1 MSMISRLFES
11 TTIPILEEVVGF
23 AQARHTVL
31 AGNLANIDTPGY
43 TARDLPVE
51 AFQAEL
57 RKRIEAR
64 HQIPALSPGD
74 AQYAERGREKVPASE
89 RWADQAKT
97 LLRHD
102 GNNVTVEHQV
112 SEMVKNQMQH
122 NAALAVMNSQFR
134 LLLTAI
140 GEKV

>member
-1 MSMISRLFES
+1 MISQLFES
-11 TTIPILEEVVGF
+11 TTIPILEQVVGF
-23 AQARHTVL
+23 TQARHTVL

-51 AFQAEL
+51 AFREEL

-64 HQIPALSPGD
+64 HRPAAPSPGD
-74 AQYAERGREKVPASE
+74 AQYLDGTREKVPASE
-89 RWADQAKT
+89 RWADQAET

-122 NAALAVMNSQFR
+122 NTALAVMSSQFR

-140 GEKV
+140 AEKV

>member
-1 MSMISRLFES
+1 MISKLFES

-31 AGNLANIDTPGY
+31 AGNLANIDTPRY

-64 HQIPALSPGD
+64 HQPTPPSPGD
-74 AQYAERGREKVPASE
+74 LPYLQTRRERVPASE
-89 RWADQAKT
+89 RWVDQAKT

-112 SEMVKNQMQH
+112 SEMVKNQMRH
-122 NAALAVMNSQFR
+122 NTALAVMSSQFR

>member
-1 MSMISRLFES
+1 MLARLFEA
-11 TTIPILEEVVGF
+11 TTIPILERVVHF

-43 TARDLPVE
+43 EVRDLPVE
-51 AFQAEL
+51 AFQEEL
-57 RKRIEAR
+57 RKQIETK
-64 HQIPALSPGD
+64 HQPRPLSPGEI
-74 AQYAERGREKVPASE
+74 QYSEGGRGVGAASP
-89 RWADQAKT
+89 RWTDSTKT

-102 GNNVTVEHQV
+102 GNDTTVEHQV

-122 NAALAVMNSQFR
+122 NVALAVMNSQFR

-140 GEKV
+140 SEKV

>member
-1 MSMISRLFES
+1 MISKLFES
-11 TTIPILEEVVGF
+11 TTIPILEQVVAF

-43 TARDLPVE
+43 TARDLPVGS
-51 AFQAEL
+51 FQAEL
-57 RKRIEAR
+57 RKQIEAR
-64 HQIPALSPGD
+64 HRPAALSPGD
-74 AQYAERGREKVPASE
+74 ARYLDAAREQAPASE
-89 RWADQAKT
+89 RWADQTKT